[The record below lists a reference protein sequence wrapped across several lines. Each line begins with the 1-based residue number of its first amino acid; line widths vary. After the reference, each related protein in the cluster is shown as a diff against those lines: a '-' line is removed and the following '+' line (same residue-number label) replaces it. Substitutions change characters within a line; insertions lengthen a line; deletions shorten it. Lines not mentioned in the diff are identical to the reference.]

1 MKASAWSVPRAQTL
15 PWLPEK
21 PIGANKKIKD
31 YTPAEIIQQI
41 TREQVTAIIMAL
53 TPQQLAEM
61 ITRLQAIYIV
71 QAVPIDQLWSVLTEQ
86 QKQQAAIQ
94 VIGDNLLTPV
104 QITGWGPS
112 ENIIPI
118 TNFTQTTGTTS
129 VTIPARYTLAVFY
142 NSSDELLEHIILWN
156 YTSSSK
162 TTTISAGLYC
172 ILEVPFASPPRIYTA
187 DGQTLLILKD
197 LQNTDGNATNIFLYK
212 KFFTIN
218 FT

>member
-71 QAVPIDQLWSVLTEQ
+71 QAVPIDQIWSVLTEQ

-94 VIGDNLLTPV
+94 VIGDNLLTPIE
-104 QITGWGPS
+104 ITGWGTQS
-112 ENIIPI
+112 TIIPI
-118 TNFTQTTGTTS
+118 
-129 VTIPARYTLAVFY
+129 
-142 NSSDELLEHIILWN
+142 SSFSQA
-156 YTSSSK
+156 T
-162 TTTISAGLYC
+162 TTTISVPAGRTLSS
-172 ILEVPFASPPRIYTA
+172 FGPRYGGIQHSTLCNNTTSAKNVNLQIGDIYYLSTF
-187 DGQTLLILKD
+187 
-197 LQNTDGNATNIFLYK
+197 GNVITYVFHDTNIILQDYDSPTTDQYAS
-212 KFFTIN
+212 TISFYNYFSLN